1 LVVVVVGQPE
11 KWDGRASSLNARG
24 ELYATFRFVLCV
36 TSHFATTTA
45 ATYALLLLF
54 LAYYHHHHPRV
65 VRCRMSKWV
74 IPGQSARHKTTSFY
88 QRKNI

>member
-36 TSHFATTTA
+36 TSHFTTTTA

-54 LAYYHHHHPRV
+54 LAYYHHHPRV
-65 VRCRMSKWV
+65 VCCRMSKWV